1 MKQWMSLAL
10 CATLAACANVA
21 PVPRPDHLLAD
32 ELFTA
37 PTQSIRAD
45 DVFALS
51 DAMRDYAGREMH
63 ALLRQRGQQQ
73 GLVDA
78 LYSKGQL
85 KLEYDAALTRN
96 AAQAF
101 EARAGNCLS
110 LVIMT
115 AAFAKHLG
123 MPVRYQSIL
132 IDDTWSREGDL
143 YLASSHVNISLAK
156 RAVDARVGFDASHL
170 LTIDFLPPDEVRGH
184 RTRDVSET
192 TIVAMYMNNR
202 AVESLTRGQLDDAY
216 AWARAAVLQDP
227 GFLRAFNT
235 LAVIYLRHGN
245 LAHAERALQHVL
257 GSEPANTQA
266 LSNLVRVLQ
275 AQGRGDDAALVSGRL
290 ARIEPFAPFYFYNL
304 GRAAMR
310 AGDYLRASELFS
322 KEVDRAAYHHEFHFW
337 LALAQFGLGDFD
349 QANRHMALA
358 KEYSPTR
365 VLQDRYAEK
374 LEHLR
379 SYRAQ

>member
-1 MKQWMSLAL
+1 MKHW
-10 CATLAACANVA
+10 TLIIVCTVLTACAGVA
-21 PVPRPDHLLAD
+21 PVQRADHLLAD
-32 ELFTA
+32 ELFTLPA
-37 PTQSIRAD
+37 QAIRAE

-63 ALLRQRGQQQ
+63 TLLRQRGQQQ

-78 LYSKGQL
+78 LYSKGRL

-123 MPVRYQSIL
+123 MPVRYQSVL

-184 RTRDVSET
+184 RTRDVTET

-202 AVESLTRGQLDDAY
+202 AVESLTRGQLDEAY

-275 AQGRGDDAALVSGRL
+275 AQGLGDDAALVSVRL

-304 GRAAMR
+304 GRVAMR
-310 AGDYLRASELFS
+310 AGDYRRASELFG

-337 LALAQFGLGDFD
+337 LALAQFGLGEYD
-349 QANRHMALA
+349 QANRHLALA

-365 VLQDRYAEK
+365 VLQDRYAAK

>member
-1 MKQWMSLAL
+1 MKHWMSLAL
-10 CATLAACANVA
+10 CAALVACANVA
-21 PVPRPDHLLAD
+21 PVARPDHLLAD
-32 ELFTA
+32 ELFTLPSQA
-37 PTQSIRAD
+37 IRAD

-51 DAMRDYAGREMH
+51 DAMRAYAGREMH
-63 ALLRQRGQQQ
+63 TLLRQRGQQQ

-123 MPVRYQSIL
+123 MPVRYQSVL

-266 LSNLVRVLQ
+266 LSNLVRALQ

-310 AGDYLRASELFS
+310 AGDYLLASELFS

-337 LALAQFGLGDFD
+337 LALAQFGLGDFE

>member
-1 MKQWMSLAL
+1 MQQWMSLAL

-21 PVPRPDHLLAD
+21 PLPRPDHLLAD
-32 ELFTA
+32 ELFRP
-37 PTQSIRAD
+37 PTQAIRAD

-51 DAMRDYAGREMH
+51 EAMRDYAGREMH
-63 ALLRQRGQQQ
+63 TLLRQRGQQQ

-123 MPVRYQSIL
+123 MPVRYQSVL

-245 LAHAERALQHVL
+245 LAPAERALQHVL

-266 LSNLVRVLQ
+266 LSNLVRVLH
-275 AQGRGDDAALVSGRL
+275 AQGRGDDAESVSVRL

-310 AGDYLRASELFS
+310 AGDYRRASELFG

-337 LALAQFGLGDFD
+337 LALAQFGLGDYD
-349 QANRHMALA
+349 QVNRHLALA

-365 VLQDRYAEK
+365 GLQDRYAEK
-374 LEHLR
+374 LKHLR